1 MHCWSERTLIL
12 HGRSH
17 ASFDEALSSLRHD
30 LLKYMQQGEE
40 QVQDIMSSLHVSWP
54 PPSIENTLKRTKKN

>member
-1 MHCWSERTLIL
+1 MSELNTSGEATSL
-12 HGRSH
+12 
-17 ASFDEALSSLRHD
+17 DEALSSLRHD

-54 PPSIENTLKRTKKN
+54 PPSIENTLKN

>member
-1 MHCWSERTLIL
+1 MLANMEH
-12 HGRSH
+12 
-17 ASFDEALSSLRHD
+17 
-30 LLKYMQQGEE
+30 MQQGEE